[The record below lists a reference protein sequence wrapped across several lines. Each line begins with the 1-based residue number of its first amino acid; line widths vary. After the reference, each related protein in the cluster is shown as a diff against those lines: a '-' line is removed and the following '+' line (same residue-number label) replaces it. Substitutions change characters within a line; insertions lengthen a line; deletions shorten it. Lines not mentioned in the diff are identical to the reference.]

1 VGGGVTAPDD
11 GALYLGE
18 VVHKRSRPARH
29 SLRYSVFSM
38 LVDLDQLEALDRRLR
53 LFSVGRFNLF
63 SLNPKEFGP
72 HDGSSIAHFIRV
84 KAAAAGL
91 GEVVTRIRMLCY
103 PRILGFAFN
112 PVTVYYLD
120 DADGATRML
129 VYEVHNTFG
138 ESHFYQST
146 VAAGAGPVI
155 EHSLGKAFYVSPF
168 NTLSG
173 GYRFAIR
180 PPGEAVFTGITL
192 SDVEGGLVTAY
203 FSGNRQ
209 CLTDGALL
217 KVALAY
223 PLMTAKVVAGIHWEA
238 LLLWLKGV
246 PLTLKLRRKSS
257 QPRPAAR

>member
-1 VGGGVTAPDD
+1 MGGGVIAPDD

-38 LVDLDQLEALDRRLR
+38 LVDLDQLEALDRGLR

-72 HDGSSIAHFIRV
+72 HDGSSIAHFIRA

-120 DADGATRML
+120 DADGATPQRLALMADSCPL
-129 VYEVHNTFG
+129 LAVHG
-138 ESHFYQST
+138 LPRVSHAVESTAH
-146 VAAGAGPVI
+146 VAKGRVTQTAPLRASRGA
-155 EHSLGKAFYVSPF
+155 A
-168 NTLSG
+168 T
-173 GYRFAIR
+173 
-180 PPGEAVFTGITL
+180 
-192 SDVEGGLVTAY
+192 
-203 FSGNRQ
+203 
-209 CLTDGALL
+209 
-217 KVALAY
+217 
-223 PLMTAKVVAGIHWEA
+223 
-238 LLLWLKGV
+238 
-246 PLTLKLRRKSS
+246 
-257 QPRPAAR
+257 